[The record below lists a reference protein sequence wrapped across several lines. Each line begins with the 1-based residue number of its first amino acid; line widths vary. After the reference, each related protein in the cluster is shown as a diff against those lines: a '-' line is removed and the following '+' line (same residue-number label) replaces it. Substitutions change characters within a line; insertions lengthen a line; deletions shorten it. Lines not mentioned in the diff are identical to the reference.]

1 MGSDKEDLRRWA
13 DLVLDGKPINIDQTI
28 RQQAARIAEL
38 EATERELRDAVK
50 VLAKGGSDMA
60 VMIDKYA
67 AIDTDK
73 QETVDAYIAAA
84 AQCRQ
89 SADAV
94 EGNQIAAA
102 AVREA
107 GR

>member
-1 MGSDKEDLRRWA
+1 MGSETSKVAEA
-13 DLVLDGKPINIDQTI
+13 LVKAQD
-28 RQQAARIAEL
+28 RISEL
-38 EATERELRDAVK
+38 EAAVK

-67 AIDTDK
+67 AVDTDK

-84 AQCRQ
+84 AQCRR

-94 EGNQIAAA
+94 EDNPVASA

>member
-1 MGSDKEDLRRWA
+1 MGSRKLSGIEQ
-13 DLVLDGKPINIDQTI
+13 LVDDATAELQS
-28 RQQAARIAEL
+28 RSARIAAL
-38 EATERELRDAVK
+38 EATERELREAVK

-67 AIDTDK
+67 AVDTDK

-84 AQCRQ
+84 AKCRQ

-94 EGNQIAAA
+94 EDNPIAAA

>member
-1 MGSDKEDLRRWA
+1 MGSETSKVAEA
-13 DLVLDGKPINIDQTI
+13 LVKAQD
-28 RQQAARIAEL
+28 RIAKL
-38 EATERELRDAVK
+38 EAAVK

-67 AIDTDK
+67 AVDTDK

-84 AQCRQ
+84 AKCRQ

-94 EGNQIAAA
+94 EDNPIAAE

-107 GR
+107 AK